1 MEVFISY
8 EYTKNYKLVNQ
19 LAEQLRSHHIKPAIL
34 DLQVSVG
41 GNQRKLPTKIIQA
54 LKHCDYAVAML
65 THDYVQDEWL
75 QKELNALYNRDQLM
89 DTDFLFPILVED
101 CAVPAYI
108 EKDKII
114 DLRGKPQEKIFD
126 HISPYLS
133 KLRQVF
139 VVMKIGDP
147 TLNQIYAKHIQPAI
161 TESGFIPL
169 RIDEVQKSDPITP
182 QILAEIRK
190 SPVIFV
196 DLTGHSPNCYYEVG
210 YAHALDKT
218 IILSI
223 KDSKKPIPF
232 DLSVHN
238 FIKWKSGDDLKS
250 AIKTRLDA
258 IQEQLNIH

>member
-8 EYTKNYKLVNQ
+8 EYTKNFNMVDQ
-19 LAEQLRSHHIKPAIL
+19 LAEQLRNHHITPSTI
-34 DLQVSVG
+34 DLQVTVG
-41 GNQRKLPTKIIQA
+41 RSPRKLPRQINQV

-101 CAVPAYI
+101 CDIPAYI

-114 DLRGKPQEKIFD
+114 DLRGKPHEKIFD

-139 VVMKIGDP
+139 VVMRIGDAE
-147 TLNQIYAKHIQPAI
+147 LNQIYASAIRPAI
-161 TESGFIPL
+161 TNSGFIPL

-190 SPVIFV
+190 SAVVLV
-196 DLTGHSPNCYYEVG
+196 DLTGRSPNCYYEAG

-223 KDSKKPIPF
+223 KDGEPISF

-238 FIKWKSGDDLKS
+238 FITWKSPEDLQYALWARLE
-250 AIKTRLDA
+250 AIKK
-258 IQEQLNIH
+258 ELNIH